1 MIVFT
6 GLHATLKVVSVRVC
20 MFVCMWEKEREKQ
33 SARVNLHLYNIHACI
48 MLSKPCLTLSLCAV
62 QVEKRRYEKA
72 AWACITMREETYE
85 QSICAGF
92 MKIMRFICQQNSLG
106 EQSLA
111 DVLLFIYCCV
121 PWMHPVAAELLSRW
135 RWCMGPLW
143 AMLPR
148 KHTTGSKF
156 SHQMMMKIFL

>member
-1 MIVFT
+1 MNYGNTDDCVYRPACNLEGGFCE
-6 GLHATLKVVSVRVC
+6 SVHVC
-20 MFVCMWEKEREKQ
+20 VYVRERARETVCACLCIKHVCVCSNGFMY
-33 SARVNLHLYNIHACI
+33 VNLHLYNIHACI

-111 DVLLFIYCCV
+111 DVLLFICCCV
-121 PWMHPVAAELLSRW
+121 PWMHPVAAELLSR
-135 RWCMGPLW
+135 
-143 AMLPR
+143 
-148 KHTTGSKF
+148 
-156 SHQMMMKIFL
+156 